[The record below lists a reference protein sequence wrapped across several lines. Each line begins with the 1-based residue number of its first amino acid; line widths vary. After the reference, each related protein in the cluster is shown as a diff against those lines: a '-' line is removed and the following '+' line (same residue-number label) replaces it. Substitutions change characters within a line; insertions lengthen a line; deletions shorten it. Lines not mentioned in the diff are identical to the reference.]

1 MRPHRETGTV
11 VDSVEIPLRRPGGSV
26 GGPTWVSCITD
37 TNNEAA
43 GPRWTFRDM
52 PLTGDS
58 SILVPIDVSASGTT
72 DRAILE
78 LLRPV
83 DVVILGYY
91 PVPQQTAPAHL
102 KERHEDEAVERLE
115 RLVDEFSTTEHEV
128 TDVLVFT
135 KDRQDTIDRVA
146 EQNACDAVFVPG
158 EFDAVDR
165 VLVPLRG
172 DVNLNRIISLVGDLV
187 RATDASVT
195 LFHSVAEGDDPSQG
209 EYILRGAADRLSEEG
224 VDPERID
231 WQLSEGDD
239 AKSAIVELATEYDLL
254 ILGETEPSLR
264 DRIMGAVLTSIID
277 AVETP
282 SIIVRDVE

>member
-1 MRPHRETGTV
+1 MTGQGRVPPTQT
-11 VDSVEIPLRRPGGSV
+11 IKPLVRDGL
-26 GGPTWVSCITD
+26 
-37 TNNEAA
+37 
-43 GPRWTFRDM
+43 FRNM

-58 SILVPIDVSASGTT
+58 SILVPIDVSAREAP

-83 DVVILGYY
+83 DVVVLGYY

-102 KERHEDEAVERLE
+102 KDQHEDEAVERLE
-115 RLVDEFSTTEHEV
+115 RIVDEFSATDHEV

-135 KDRQDTIDRVA
+135 KDQQDTIDRVA
-146 EQNACDAVFVPG
+146 DQNGCDAVFVPG
-158 EFDAVDR
+158 EFDAVER

-172 DVNLNRIISLVGDLV
+172 DVNLDRIISLVGDLV

-195 LFHSVAEGDDPSQG
+195 LFHSVPEGDDPSQG
-209 EYILRGAADRLSEEG
+209 EYVLRGAADRLSEAG
-224 VDPERID
+224 VDRERID

-239 AKSAIVELATEYDLL
+239 ARSAIVQLATDYDLL

-264 DRIMGAVLTSIID
+264 DRIMGTVLSSIID

-282 SIIVRDVE
+282 AIVVRDVE